1 MPHYDKLPPQR
12 EAAVDDIFAEARA
25 APSLESALLRAHE
38 NVTRRTLWIGRC
50 PNRRGGWRHNPHN
63 IVVLQAL
70 LSNVKP
76 GTRTATVSWN
86 ELMRQCGIGR
96 SCLAEALCSLDR
108 DSNTITP
115 RRRGQKPAAYNL
127 SDELFDTPQPEPTV
141 HGPLLDGPPGLIR
154 PPNCLEVRDGGL
166 QDSDPEVR
174 HGGLLNPEVC
184 DGGLQ
189 NRQRSATADFRTER
203 INRNAVG
210 GGGVTEQLE
219 PPPPTEFRRSVGN
232 LDLKEILRTLRRY
245 DPAAHEGQA
254 VTLAS
259 NCRKAKDDCTTA
271 QICDKINLKGKSL
284 QGANSKIAVLL
295 KAVPQLFGE
304 FSQQLDLE
312 DELREQEESQARDR
326 QAEEE
331 QRRTDEREQRESQI
345 QQAADD
351 AFCQLPAEQQTAFR
365 EKTEREF
372 LREHP
377 QARTWKD
384 LGQLLEA
391 RRRKLWRGQWEK
403 NQFQNDS

>member
-1 MPHYDKLPPQR
+1 MPHCDKLPPQR
-12 EAAVDDIFAEARA
+12 EAAVDDASAEARV

-50 PNRRGGWRHNPHN
+50 LNRRGGWRHNPHN

-96 SCLAEALCSLDR
+96 SCLAEALCSLER

-115 RRRGQKPAAYNL
+115 RRRGQKPADYNL

-141 HGPLLDGPPGLIR
+141 HGPLLDGPPVLIR
-154 PPNCLEVRDGGL
+154 PHDC
-166 QDSDPEVR
+166 SEVR

-189 NRQRSATADFRTER
+189 NRQRSATTDFRTER

-210 GGGVTEQLE
+210 GGGGVTEQLKP

-245 DPAAHEGQA
+245 DHAAHEGQA
-254 VTLAS
+254 VTLARD
-259 NCRKAKDDCTTA
+259 CRKAKDDCTTS
-271 QICDKINLKGKSL
+271 QICDKTNLKGKSL

-312 DELREQEESQARDR
+312 DEQRQQEESQARDR
-326 QAEEE
+326 LSEEE

-372 LREHP
+372 LREYP
-377 QARTWKD
+377 LARTWKN

-391 RRRKLWRGQWEK
+391 RRRKLWREQWEK
-403 NQFQNDS
+403 RQFQNDS